1 MKQQIRIRILIK
13 LNKILL
19 DHPVIK
25 IKTEPNQ
32 KERKKVQIIT
42 SEGRRRRRFGGVSGF
57 ESMRSSGPKSSS
69 LGAGVRVGCSSGTI
83 WGSET
88 SPRENEQVGSSE
100 YPSSSMEEEES
111 REFGEM
117 LDCVCVSVVC
127 ALFLFSFWT
136 AEYRVLF
143 VLVFV
148 FFVLVLFFF
157 LFLFLRFGFG
167 ENKITKIHSCVPQK
181 K

>member
-57 ESMRSSGPKSSS
+57 ESMRSSGPKSSW

-100 YPSSSMEEEES
+100 YPSSSMEEEER
-111 REFGEM
+111 REFGEI
-117 LDCVCVSVVC
+117 LDCVSVVC
-127 ALFLFSFWT
+127 ILFLFSFWT
-136 AEYRVLF
+136 AWVLF
-143 VLVFV
+143 VCLIVC
-148 FFVLVLFFF
+148 LFFF
-157 LFLFLRFGFG
+157 F
-167 ENKITKIHSCVPQK
+167 
-181 K
+181 